1 MCEPPLGKS
10 GKLKKVEA
18 MPKDPPAAGS
28 RHVEILVGIVSACC
42 GEYQQGLSI
51 GNMQKTEYSNNLL
64 ICFFPY
70 YYVLS

>member
-28 RHVEILVGIVSACC
+28 RQPACRDPSWDC
-42 GEYQQGLSI
+42 LR
-51 GNMQKTEYSNNLL
+51 LL
-64 ICFFPY
+64 W
-70 YYVLS
+70 